1 MARPIERQ
9 PAHRIDI
16 IFQFAHAFAGVRV
29 DPGEILRIISGKDQ
43 AFRPNPLKRAIER
56 DNAALEA
63 AKRSLE
69 KGAVT
74 PSYGPWREDIIKLL
88 NDALATELVCTLRY
102 KRHYFT
108 AKGLASPKIAEEFLV
123 HANEETAH
131 GDMIAERIVQ
141 LGGEPDFQPTT
152 LVERSHADYDAST
165 DLQAMIRANLVA
177 ERVAIEA
184 YSQMIRLIGD
194 KDSTTRR
201 ILESILSQ
209 EQEHADELSDWL
221 TD

>member
-1 MARPIERQ
+1 MSITTF
-9 PAHRIDI
+9 DT
-16 IFQFAHAFAGVRV
+16 AGTREATPVA
-29 DPGEILRIISGKDQ
+29 SGRLELDT
-43 AFRPNPLKRAIER
+43 
-56 DNAALEA
+56 AALEA

-88 NDALATELVCTLRY
+88 NGALATEIVCTLRY

-141 LGGEPDFQPTT
+141 LGGEPDFTPTT
-152 LVERSHADYDAST
+152 LTSRSHADYDESL
-165 DLQAMIRANLVA
+165 DLQAMIRANLIA

-184 YSQMIRLIGD
+184 YGQMIKLIGD

-201 ILESILSQ
+201 MLESILSQ

-221 TD
+221 TP